1 MGESKAK
8 IKANL
13 HRRLTQVRV
22 GSGYLNLHWLT
33 RSVTA
38 CRVLAR
44 RNLGFYY
51 GVMEN
56 TLNIIYLRGQAIAPY
71 IDDLAQLR
79 ITVFREFPYLYDG
92 TPEYEARY
100 LQTYLNSV
108 DSIAVLALDGLKV
121 VGASTGLPLAH
132 EEADFQ
138 KPFLDQ
144 GYDPQTLFYGG
155 ESVLLPAYRGQGI
168 YKTFFAGREKHAQE
182 LGGFTHLTF
191 CGVQRPADHALRPA
205 NYVPLDAIWR
215 KFGYESQPAL
225 QTTYTWKDID
235 QPESTAKP
243 MLFWMKALG
252 TSV

>member
-22 GSGYLNLHWLT
+22 GSCYLNLHWLT

-92 TPEYEARY
+92 TTEYEARY

-108 DSIAVLALDGLKV
+108 DSIAVLALDGL
-121 VGASTGLPLAH
+121 
-132 EEADFQ
+132 
-138 KPFLDQ
+138 
-144 GYDPQTLFYGG
+144 
-155 ESVLLPAYRGQGI
+155 
-168 YKTFFAGREKHAQE
+168 
-182 LGGFTHLTF
+182 
-191 CGVQRPADHALRPA
+191 
-205 NYVPLDAIWR
+205 
-215 KFGYESQPAL
+215 
-225 QTTYTWKDID
+225 
-235 QPESTAKP
+235 
-243 MLFWMKALG
+243 
-252 TSV
+252 